1 MPAWGAIRS
10 VRLRLSSA
18 SWSEASALR
27 MAKLADFTP
36 SEALVRFA
44 LAVRYEASLWSKS
57 A

>member
-1 MPAWGAIRS
+1 MPAWGAISS

-36 SEALVRFA
+36 SEALVR
-44 LAVRYEASLWSKS
+44 LAEAVL
-57 A
+57 